1 MSLVLRFAAG
11 SHKGLIRE
19 GNEDSGYAGP
29 RLLAVAD
36 GMGGAAAGE
45 VASSEALSA
54 IIALDESDPNADLL
68 TLLNDAVQGAND
80 RLRLMVEQDPQLE
93 GMGCTLTALLWTGE
107 RMGLVHV
114 GDSRAYLLRDG
125 SLSQITQ
132 DHTWV
137 QRLVDEGRITAEEAE
152 THPQRSLLMRALDG
166 RGQVEPD
173 LSIREVRA
181 GDRYLICSD
190 GLSGPVSHQTLEET
204 LGSFYAPEPTIQELI
219 QLALRGGGPDNITCI
234 VADVLDVGPSDTL
247 SGQFVA
253 TPVVVGA
260 VAEGPHG
267 TALDNAIIDTPAGR
281 AAGLGRPQQPPQGAF
296 GPADGY
302 GGAPGGF
309 GPAQGYGEAG
319 YGEASS
325 EGYQEGYG
333 QPGYPQAP
341 EGYGPAGHPAEGFGA
356 PEGEYD
362 AEGYRAAEEYRTPP
376 AEQPRKRRWFRRSAI
391 TAVAIGLV
399 GGAAYAGYQWTQG
412 QYYVGD
418 HDGHVAVYQGVNQ
431 NLAGLN
437 LSSVHQDFPDA
448 TLADLP
454 AYQQSQV
461 KNTVSANSLDAAT
474 QRARDF
480 EAQASVCHK
489 LKQPT
494 TAPGAT
500 ATSASYHASPK
511 VGASPAAPS
520 ATATPGQ
527 PTQPSS
533 PSPSTPAQSTPPAAP
548 STPAGPPPLTADE
561 QKLAGN
567 CS

>member
-45 VASSEALSA
+45 VASSEVLSS
-54 IIALDESDPNADLL
+54 IIALDDSDPQADLL
-68 TLLNDAVQGAND
+68 TLLNDAVQGANE

-125 SLSQITQ
+125 SLTQITQ

-137 QRLVDEGRITAEEAE
+137 QRLVDEGRITSEEAE

-247 SGQFVA
+247 SGQFA
-253 TPVVVGA
+253 TAPVVVGA

-267 TALDNAIIDTPAGR
+267 TAVDNQIIDTPAGR
-281 AAGLGRPQQPPQGAF
+281 AAGLGRQPQQPQQHVPGAF
-296 GPADGY
+296 GPAAGY
-302 GGAPGGF
+302 DPAQPGYPGQPGGF
-309 GPAQGYGEAG
+309 GPAEAYGEAQHNAQHPGYGGETQHDGYGEA
-319 YGEASS
+319 
-325 EGYQEGYG
+325 YG
-333 QPGYPQAP
+333 QPGYPP
-341 EGYGPAGHPAEGFGA
+341 EGYGAPAA
-356 PEGEYD
+356 PYESGP
-362 AEGYRAAEEYRTPP
+362 AAEEPP
-376 AEQPRKRRWFRRSAI
+376 APPRKRRWFRRSAMGV
-391 TAVAIGLV
+391 VAIGLV
-399 GGAAYAGYQWTQG
+399 GGAAYAGYSWTQD
-412 QYYVGD
+412 QYYLGIS
-418 HDGHVAVYQGVNQ
+418 DGHVAVYQGVNQ
-431 NLAGLN
+431 NLAGLS
-437 LSSVHQDFPDA
+437 LSSVKNRTEVETKLLPVSQQDQLKS
-448 TLADLP
+448 TI
-454 AYQQSQV
+454 
-461 KNTVSANSLDAAT
+461 TVNSLDAANQRVKDFAT
-474 QRARDF
+474 QA
-480 EAQASVCHK
+480 AVCAK
-489 LKQPT
+489 KTQP
-494 TAPGAT
+494 AGAT
-500 ATSASYHASPK
+500 EPLPATAAAFRTAPK
-511 VGASPAAPS
+511 VGASPAVPSPS
-520 ATATPGQ
+520 ASPSPSQ
-527 PTQPSS
+527 PPAASPSPSASPSS
-533 PSPSTPAQSTPPAAP
+533 PSSPA
-548 STPAGPPPLTADE
+548 PPPLSEDE
-561 QKLAGN
+561 QKLAAN
-567 CS
+567 CPPPS